1 MKHIGFYGGSSIVEL
16 GSVSEMTQFFS
27 VLNEQIHDINDRKI
41 LFQFYQKYLH
51 LYELETASSLVT
63 QLQQKLSKEQK
74 CRFFK
79 YFEGIER
86 CIKSAQVFHEDW
98 GIYKPVRIVIT
109 DMPDF
114 MTDRDRPLEQYDAL
128 GPDDPPFW
136 LR

>member
-16 GSVSEMTQFFS
+16 GSASEMTYFFS
-27 VLNEQIHDINDRKI
+27 ILNEQIHDINDRKI
-41 LFQFYQKYLH
+41 LSQFYQKYLH
-51 LYELETASSLVT
+51 LHELEEASSLIT
-63 QLQQKLSKEQK
+63 QLRQRLSKEQE

-79 YFEGIER
+79 YFEGIEH
-86 CIKSAQVFHEDW
+86 CIKSAQGFHGDW

-128 GPDDPPFW
+128 SPDDPPFW